1 MSHIAMLIPTI
12 DQIGG
17 AERQVLLLAK
27 ALATRG
33 WRVSLIA
40 LSGSGPEPQETAALT
55 DANVSYLSL
64 KMRKAWIDPRGWAR
78 YRNWHSANQPDIVHS
93 HLPHATWFARCARLL
108 APTRVVV
115 DTIHTSA
122 TGGKA
127 RQLTHRLT
135 QPFTTHVTC
144 VSYAVASSVLRSR
157 IADRNKL
164 SVVANGVELPPIA
177 SRINRQN
184 PAFHWI
190 AIGRLSPVKDYPT
203 LLRAIAQLPRHTQ
216 LTIAGSGPGEQ
227 SLKQLAFEL
236 NIEQQ
241 VHFAGFQ
248 NEIQPL
254 LESADAFVLTSLWEG
269 LPMGVLE
276 AQAADLPV
284 VATNG
289 AGTREALIDNKTGL
303 LVPVGDIA
311 SLARAMTRI
320 MAMPQADRLAM
331 GTAGRQFIQE
341 HFELS
346 LIIDTWE
353 KLYRGLLQ
361 THPNRSRRG

>member
-40 LSGSGPEPQETAALT
+40 LSGSGPEPQEAAALT
-55 DANVSYLSL
+55 NANVSYLSL
-64 KMRKAWIDPRGWAR
+64 EMRKAWIDPRGWAR
-78 YRNWHSANQPDIVHS
+78 YRNWHRANKPHIVHS

-108 APTRVVV
+108 APTRVVI

-127 RQLTHRLT
+127 WQLTYRLT

-164 SVVANGVELPPIA
+164 SVVPNGVELPPIA
-177 SRINRQN
+177 SRKNRQ
-184 PAFHWI
+184 PHTFHWI

-203 LLRAIAQLPRHTQ
+203 LLRAIAHLPRHTQ

-227 SLKQLAFEL
+227 SLKQLALEL

-241 VHFAGFQ
+241 IHFAGFQ

-254 LESADAFVLTSLWEG
+254 LEPADAFVLTSLWEG

-276 AQAADLPV
+276 AQAAGLPV

-289 AGTREALIDNKTGL
+289 AGTREALVDNKTGL
-303 LVPVGDIA
+303 LVPIGDAA
-311 SLARAMTRI
+311 SVASAMTRI
-320 MAMPQADRLAM
+320 MTMSLTDRLAM
-331 GTAGRQFIQE
+331 GAAGRQFIE
-341 HFELS
+341 KHFELS
-346 LIIDTWE
+346 VITDTWE